1 MQTDFKIYSGVTT
14 MAKTIFITGSS
25 TGIGRE
31 TALFFYKKGW
41 NVAATMRNPE
51 KRKTELHKTKIDLI
65 HLDVLDIKSVK
76 KAIKYTLDKY
86 GKIDVFLNNAGY
98 AVRGAFELSTREQ
111 IEKQYNTNVLGLMD
125 CVREIIPVFRKQKQ
139 GTIINV
145 ASIGGRITIPFYS
158 IYNSTKWA
166 VEGFS
171 EALHYEL
178 KPFNIKVK
186 IIEPGYIK
194 TDFYDRSMVNTENKN
209 IKDYDCSFEKSRK
222 RTMAMEPSASHPSVI
237 AKIIYKAANDK
248 SGRLRYLK
256 GKNAKLVLFLR
267 KILPDFIFFKIIRAS
282 T

>member
-1 MQTDFKIYSGVTT
+1 
-14 MAKTIFITGSS
+14 MAKTILITGSS

-31 TALFFYKKGW
+31 TALHFFKKGW
-41 NVAATMRNPE
+41 NVVATMRNPE
-51 KRKTELHKTKIDLI
+51 KRETELHKTKIDLV
-65 HLDVLDIKSVK
+65 HLDVLDISSIR
-76 KAIKYTLDKY
+76 KAIRFTLDKY
-86 GKIDVFLNNAGY
+86 GKIDVFVNNAGY
-98 AVRGAFELSTREQ
+98 AVRGAFELSTSEQ
-111 IEKQYNTNVLGLMD
+111 IEKQYDTNVFGLMGA
-125 CVREIIPVFRKQKQ
+125 VREILPVLRKQKH

-171 EALHYEL
+171 EGLHHEL

-186 IIEPGYIK
+186 IIEPGLIK
-194 TDFYDRSMVNTENKN
+194 TDFYDRSMVNTVNEN
-209 IKDYDCSFEKSRK
+209 IKDYDKYFAKSLN
-222 RTMAMEPSASHPSVI
+222 RTKVMEPSASHPSVI

-267 KILPDFIFFKIIRAS
+267 KILPDSVFFKIIRAS